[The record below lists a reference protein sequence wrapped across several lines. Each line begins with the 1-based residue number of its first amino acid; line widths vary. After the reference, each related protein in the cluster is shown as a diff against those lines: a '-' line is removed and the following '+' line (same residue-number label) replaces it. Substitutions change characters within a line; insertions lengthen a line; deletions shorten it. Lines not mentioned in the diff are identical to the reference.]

1 MKKLI
6 LLLLFVPLISFGQT
20 KYIVSAKE
28 GLNVREQPSLES
40 KKITT
45 LVYGQKVIIE
55 SKTGK
60 KLTIND
66 VDYGYL
72 GRFNIEGEWVEI
84 TSETEVKGYV
94 FDGFLE
100 KSNGI
105 WDLNTIIGGGIIY
118 RKEKLID
125 LTEGNN
131 NWSEIVVANIY
142 YSHVEAPYGT
152 AALPPIGETIQLI
165 PHQKELPIIELK
177 IIEDGRL
184 ENISENYKE
193 YWSTES
199 LPGINQKYPSE
210 VVIVYPPIKNLT
222 LLDINKEAY
231 FETSSKE
238 DIKAALDF
246 DGDKKPDLLV
256 EEYCGKGGEINGE
269 FYCELYEGAT
279 TIKIN
284 NKWFLIGHWSPE

>member
-142 YSHVEAPYGT
+142 YSPIEAPYGT

-184 ENISENYKE
+184 ENISE
-193 YWSTES
+193 
-199 LPGINQKYPSE
+199 
-210 VVIVYPPIKNLT
+210 
-222 LLDINKEAY
+222 LLER
-231 FETSSKE
+231 
-238 DIKAALDF
+238 
-246 DGDKKPDLLV
+246 
-256 EEYCGKGGEINGE
+256 
-269 FYCELYEGAT
+269 
-279 TIKIN
+279 
-284 NKWFLIGHWSPE
+284 